1 MKTNREPHGPTYA
14 TGPDKKTLKIERV
27 DRTDINV
34 RSPCVGI
41 CSYSPFLSEEENL
54 CIGCYRN
61 KEELINWWA
70 WDVPRKLQALKDIE
84 KRKENISAGKP
95 LYWSEPV
102 KRSRTEPLTKEE
114 IEWRHEQIKKDHE
127 GK

>member
-1 MKTNREPHGPTYA
+1 M
-14 TGPDKKTLKIERV
+14 
-27 DRTDINV
+27 
-34 RSPCVGI
+34 GI

-84 KRKENISAGKP
+84 KRKEKISESK
-95 LYWSEPV
+95 
-102 KRSRTEPLTKEE
+102 
-114 IEWRHEQIKKDHE
+114 
-127 GK
+127 

>member
-1 MKTNREPHGPTYA
+1 MKTNKEPHGPTYA
-14 TGPDKKTLKIERV
+14 TGPDKKTLKIARI
-27 DRTDINV
+27 DRADITV

-84 KRKENISAGKP
+84 KRKQKLQHNE
-95 LYWSEPV
+95 
-102 KRSRTEPLTKEE
+102 R
-114 IEWRHEQIKKDHE
+114 
-127 GK
+127 